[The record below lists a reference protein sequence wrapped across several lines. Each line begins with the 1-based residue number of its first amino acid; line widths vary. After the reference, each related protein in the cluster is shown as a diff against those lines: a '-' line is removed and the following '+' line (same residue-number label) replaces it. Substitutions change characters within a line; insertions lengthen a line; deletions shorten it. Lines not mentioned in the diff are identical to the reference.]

1 VNDLEQRL
9 SDSLVRRAQTVG
21 PVGFT
26 PDDLVHAGR
35 SAVVRR
41 RVLAGSGALAIVVA
55 VAVLATNVLGG
66 GGRALPPTGP
76 TTPPVSPPSSVA
88 PTPASAVG
96 LAVVGL
102 VDGKTVGVWPN
113 GHRSTLDLP
122 VGLAVLDVTGLNGGW
137 LVHARAADNQ
147 SHGLWLVPDGKAGVH
162 LTDLEGNYVV
172 AAGGYVV
179 AVVPGGEVVI
189 YDLGSRQE
197 VRRTTFPSQAFVVGF
212 TDAGVLLREPSSDGS
227 PTMAGWWRADG
238 VTALTPANTRV
249 NVWSVTSSGQAPM
262 ASYQDPA
269 AGQGSVTC
277 LNVVTLTDSFPTPET
292 GYCPAD
298 EAGMLTVLRVRRAMI
313 AGGGDQLAVE
323 SYDER
328 RQHWAVQMVTV
339 ADLNAGLW
347 QPRPTN
353 VPLDNVVLFWDSR
366 DTFVTASRGPE
377 AAFGAPY
384 SRCGSNGTCTPLTLP
399 TDLTEARVVPVYGG
413 G

>member
-1 VNDLEQRL
+1 VSDLEQRI
-9 SDSLVRRAQTVG
+9 SESLVRRAQTVFE
-21 PVGFT
+21 PGFT
-26 PDDLVHAGR
+26 ADDVVHAGR

-41 RVLAGSGALAIVVA
+41 RVLAASGALAAVVA
-55 VAVLATNVLGG
+55 AIVLATNVLGG
-66 GGRALPPTGP
+66 GQALPPVGP

-96 LAVVGL
+96 LTVVGV

-122 VGLAVLDVTGLNGGW
+122 AGLTVLDVTGLNDGF
-137 LVHARAADNQ
+137 LVHARAADEQ
-147 SHGLWLVPDGKAGVH
+147 SHGLWVVRNDEAGVH

-172 AAGGYVV
+172 ASGGYVV
-179 AVVPGGEVVI
+179 AVVPGGEVVK
-189 YDLGSRQE
+189 YDLASRQE
-197 VRRTTFPSQAFVVGF
+197 VGRTRFPSQAFVVGV
-212 TDAGVLLREPSSDGS
+212 TDTGALLREPSSDGS
-227 PTMAGWWRADG
+227 PTTAGWWRADG
-238 VTALTPANTRV
+238 IIALTAGNERV
-249 NVWSVTSSGQAPM
+249 NVWSITMSGKAPM
-262 ASYQDPA
+262 ASYRDPA
-269 AGQGSVTC
+269 DSQGSGTC
-277 LNVVTLTDSFPTPET
+277 LNVVTMTDTLPVPET

-313 AGGGDQLAVE
+313 SSGGEQLAVE

-328 RQHWAVQMVTV
+328 REHWAVQMISV

-353 VPLDNVVLFWDSR
+353 ASIDSTVLFWDSR
-366 DTFVTASRGPE
+366 DTFVTASRGPDG
-377 AAFGAPY
+377 FGAPY
-384 SRCGSNGTCTPLTLP
+384 FRCGSNGACTPLTLP